1 MKRMLDVLW
10 PKIESQF
17 KSWSSCIAD
26 GGNAVVGEHLSEI
39 TVMMRAKF
47 RNYLLAVV
55 EKFVENVSI
64 YCNLSTSFISFDVD
78 FFFFKYC
85 QNMLNKLP
93 FQNGSQVIS
102 LFRIPQS

>member
-47 RNYLLAVV
+47 RNYLLAIV

-64 YCNLSTSFISFDVD
+64 YCNLPTSFISFDVD
-78 FFFFKYC
+78 FFF
-85 QNMLNKLP
+85 LNT
-93 FQNGSQVIS
+93 V
-102 LFRIPQS
+102 RIC

>member
-55 EKFVENVSI
+55 EKFVENVSM

-78 FFFFKYC
+78 FFFLILSEY
-85 QNMLNKLP
+85 
-93 FQNGSQVIS
+93 VE
-102 LFRIPQS
+102 

>member
-64 YCNLSTSFISFDVD
+64 YCNLSTSFISFDAD
-78 FFFFKYC
+78 FFFKYGR
-85 QNMLNKLP
+85 NMLNKLP

>member
-78 FFFFKYC
+78 IFFFKYC

-93 FQNGSQVIS
+93 FQNGIQVIS